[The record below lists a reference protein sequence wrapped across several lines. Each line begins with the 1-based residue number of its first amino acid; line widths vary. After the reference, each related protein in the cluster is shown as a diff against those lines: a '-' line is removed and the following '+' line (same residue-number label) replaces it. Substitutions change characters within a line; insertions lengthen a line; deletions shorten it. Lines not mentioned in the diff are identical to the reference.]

1 MSRRSK
7 LRNQQHSRI
16 HSHQPL
22 DVKLSI
28 KYKLFF
34 FLLIAMAAIGLFVNQ
49 SQRVKEGGGA
59 ASNVDQQL
67 SRTYVVYKLL
77 FK

>member
-1 MSRRSK
+1 
-7 LRNQQHSRI
+7 
-16 HSHQPL
+16 
-22 DVKLSI
+22 
-28 KYKLFF
+28 
-34 FLLIAMAAIGLFVNQ
+34 MAAIGLFVNQ
-49 SQRVKEGGGA
+49 SQRVKEGEGA